1 MPDRPSHSR
10 CSQVRLLPLC
20 LMVLAWCQGVSVCLS
35 TDDAGMRAGAATSN
49 ITPDLGGEIIGG
61 FLPIASRQIHD
72 ELWVRCIVLEQGETR
87 IALVVCDLLG
97 IHRSLSLAAR
107 DEIARRHAIPA
118 SHVLISATHTH
129 SATSAIG
136 NAMYPQ
142 VYQSDVPLDDYQRFV
157 VRRIVDAVGRA
168 VANLE
173 PAEVGFGSIEAPEH
187 LFNRRW
193 FLKEGKMTPNPFG
206 AIDKVRMNPP
216 VESPDL
222 VEPAGPT
229 DPELSFVIAKAT
241 DGRIIGIYSAYSL
254 HYVGDVGP
262 GHISADY
269 FGIYCQ
275 QLQNLLSRPNQ
286 DPPMVAI
293 LANGTSGDVNNVP
306 FPKARPPKPVYGQMR
321 HVAED
326 LASKVSATAP
336 QAEFRNDHALD
347 AKYRELDVQ
356 WRSIGPELMAWAT
369 KIQQNPPPP
378 NQPPGLPD
386 IYARR
391 VQLLAKASPQTKLP
405 VQAIRIGPMVIGTS
419 PCETFAETGLEFKK
433 RCVAPR
439 AMMVELAHGYFG
451 YLPTPRH
458 FALGGYETWPG
469 TNSLE
474 PQASVKI
481 IDALL
486 EMAQDWKH

>member
-1 MPDRPSHSR
+1 
-10 CSQVRLLPLC
+10 
-20 LMVLAWCQGVSVCLS
+20 
-35 TDDAGMRAGAATSN
+35 
-49 ITPDLGGEIIGG
+49 
-61 FLPIASRQIHD
+61 
-72 ELWVRCIVLEQGETR
+72 
-87 IALVVCDLLG
+87 
-97 IHRSLSLAAR
+97 
-107 DEIARRHAIPA
+107 
-118 SHVLISATHTH
+118 
-129 SATSAIG
+129 
-136 NAMYPQ
+136 
-142 VYQSDVPLDDYQRFV
+142 
-157 VRRIVDAVGRA
+157 
-168 VANLE
+168 
-173 PAEVGFGSIEAPEH
+173 
-187 LFNRRW
+187 
-193 FLKEGKMTPNPFG
+193 
-206 AIDKVRMNPP
+206 
-216 VESPDL
+216 
-222 VEPAGPT
+222 
-229 DPELSFVIAKAT
+229 
-241 DGRIIGIYSAYSL
+241 
-254 HYVGDVGP
+254 
-262 GHISADY
+262 
-269 FGIYCQ
+269 
-275 QLQNLLSRPNQ
+275 LSRPKQ